1 MGTCILMPTNVTL
14 DTQNALA
21 GLRKWQLERDDS
33 NTIYPHRVYRDKE
46 GKIYSSVTHILNQ
59 TAPKEQKDALERW
72 LSRPNS
78 SAERDL
84 AAQRGTY
91 AHNHAEYILKTTAK
105 LARQTANK
113 RGVWTTGGDCLE
125 RAPSKITAWAMQK
138 AIRNAPKVNFS
149 ASGYARGLRTFIET
163 NVTAIHAVEFSIHYT
178 PNAIHTGKNPIHGFA
193 GTCDCMVD
201 IQGEG
206 PFIVDWKT
214 SQNKRTE
221 EMYESYKDQLGA
233 YSLGLTRLTDIQP
246 KGAVV
251 VCARRSGEPDVKFL
265 NDIQLKHHQQNYLER
280 FSQYLGSLDLDD

>member
-1 MGTCILMPTNVTL
+1 MGTCILKPTNVTL

-21 GLRKWQLERDDS
+21 GLGKWQLERDDS
-33 NTIYPHRVYRDKE
+33 NTIYPHRVYRDNE

-78 SAERDL
+78 PAERDL

-113 RGVWTTGGDCLE
+113 RGVWTTGGDYLE

-138 AIRNAPKVNFS
+138 AIKNAPKVNFS
-149 ASGYARGLRTFIET
+149 ASGYARGLRTFIEA

-178 PNAIHTGKNPIHGFA
+178 PKYSTQGFA

-206 PFIVDWKT
+206 PYIIDWKT
-214 SQNKRTE
+214 SKNKRSE
-221 EMYESYKDQLGA
+221 EMYTQFKDQAGA
-233 YSLGLTRLTDIQP
+233 YALGLTSLTGIQP
-246 KGAVV
+246 KGAFIVV
-251 VCARRSGEPDVKFL
+251 ARRSGEPEVKVMNEIDLMAAKERYLDRFRQYMVAL
-265 NDIQLKHHQQNYLER
+265 NK
-280 FSQYLGSLDLDD
+280 